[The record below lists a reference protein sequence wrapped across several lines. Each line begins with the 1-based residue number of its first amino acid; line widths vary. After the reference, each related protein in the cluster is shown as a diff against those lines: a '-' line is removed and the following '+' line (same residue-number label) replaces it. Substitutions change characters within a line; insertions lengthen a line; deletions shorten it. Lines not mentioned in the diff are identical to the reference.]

1 MEVPLPHQP
10 DTMASRTGRG
20 ELPRPGPWRSSVTQI
35 EPSRSSTLE
44 LVQWLEERL
53 LTMATSATD
62 RIWIEVPNYQ
72 RSELHEDVAHHCERI
87 YGVFLSTVR
96 AGRDPGVADFPW
108 TAEHAQKRVDH
119 EIPLVDFLKAFRI
132 AQLEL
137 WDHLLEWAQSGP
149 GHEQTVL
156 GLVSHVMRTIEAGS
170 SAAATTYLEAQQY
183 DLADQENVQRD
194 LVEDLLAKR
203 SPTHARQ
210 LEVLRETGLGDGQYV
225 VISAELG
232 NGNGSTSQHMLT
244 MSARTHL
251 SRVAGGVFAVRQ
263 SELVALL
270 PLRGKDERSLNRR
283 LSRMVEELYG
293 RGILLRVGMSSA
305 HAGLTNVPDGHAEA
319 RLAFGSIRGG
329 HGIVALTELSTLDYL
344 VRRPDD
350 TVGRLVRPQV
360 RAFLAEDRAGDGVY
374 SESLE
379 AFIEHDLNAREAAR
393 ALHVHVNTMYYRL
406 ERIAERTGC
415 DLRRVDQMIELLLA
429 VRVLA
434 AE

>member
-1 MEVPLPHQP
+1 MTVHPDGAPAIDPTEQPPLALLH
-10 DTMASRTGRG
+10 
-20 ELPRPGPWRSSVTQI
+20 
-35 EPSRSSTLE
+35 
-44 LVQWLEERL
+44 WLEGRL
-53 LTMATSATD
+53 PAMAISATD
-62 RIWIEVPNYQ
+62 RIWVEVPNYQ
-72 RSELHEDVAHHCERI
+72 RSELHSDVAHHVARI
-87 YGVFLSTVR
+87 YGVFLTTVR
-96 AGRDPGVADFPW
+96 EGRAPLVEDFPW

-137 WDHLLEWAQSGP
+137 WDHLLEWALSGP
-149 GHEQTVL
+149 EAEQTVL

-170 SAAATTYLEAQQY
+170 SAAATTYIEAQQY

-194 LVEDLLAKR
+194 VVEDLLAKR
-203 SPTHARQ
+203 RPSHARQ
-210 LEVLRETGLGDGQYV
+210 LQVLREAGLGEDRYV

-232 NGNGSTSQHMLT
+232 DADVTQGQHMLT

-251 SRVAGGVFAVRQ
+251 SRIAGGVFAVRQ

-270 PLRGKDERSLNRR
+270 PLRAKDERSLNQR
-283 LSRMVEELYG
+283 LSRMVEELSG
-293 RGILLRVGMSSA
+293 RGIRLRVGMSA
-305 HAGLTNVPDGHAEA
+305 VHADLDDVPDGHAEA
-319 RLAFGSIRGG
+319 RLACGSIQGQ
-329 HGIVALTELSTLDYL
+329 HGVVGLAELSTLDYL

-350 TVGRLVRPQV
+350 TVRRLIRPRV
-360 RAFLAEDRAGDGVY
+360 RAFLAEDLAGDGIY
-374 SESLE
+374 AASLE
-379 AFIEHDLNAREAAR
+379 AFIDHDLNAREAAR

-406 ERIAERTGC
+406 ERISERTGC

>member
-1 MEVPLPHQP
+1 MTAYPNGGQALDPMEQPPVALLHWIEGRLPA
-10 DTMASRTGRG
+10 MA
-20 ELPRPGPWRSSVTQI
+20 V
-35 EPSRSSTLE
+35 
-44 LVQWLEERL
+44 
-53 LTMATSATD
+53 SATD
-62 RIWIEVPNYQ
+62 RIWVEVPNYQ
-72 RSELHEDVAHHCERI
+72 RSELHSDVAHHVARI
-87 YGVFLSTVR
+87 YGVFLATVR
-96 AGRDPGVADFPW
+96 EGRAPLVDDFPW

-119 EIPLVDFLKAFRI
+119 AIPLVDFLKAFRI

-137 WDHLLEWAQSGP
+137 WDHLLEWAQTGP
-149 GHEQTVL
+149 EAEQTVL

-194 LVEDLLAKR
+194 VVEDLLAKR
-203 SPTHARQ
+203 RPSHARQ
-210 LEVLRETGLGDGQYV
+210 LQVLREAGLGEDRYV

-232 NGNGSTSQHMLT
+232 DADVTQGQHMLT

-251 SRVAGGVFAVRQ
+251 SRIAGGVFAVRQ

-270 PLRGKDERSLNRR
+270 PLRAKDERSLNQR
-283 LSRMVEELYG
+283 LSRMIEELSG
-293 RGILLRVGMSSA
+293 RGIRLRVGMSA
-305 HAGLTNVPDGHAEA
+305 VHEDLDDVPDGHAEA
-319 RLAFGSIRGG
+319 RLALGSIQGQ
-329 HGIVALTELSTLDYL
+329 HGVVGLAELSTLDYL

-350 TVGRLVRPQV
+350 TVRRLIRPRV
-360 RAFLAEDRAGDGVY
+360 RAFLAEDLAGDGIY
-374 SESLE
+374 AASLE
-379 AFIEHDLNAREAAR
+379 AFIDHDLNAREAAR

-406 ERIAERTGC
+406 ERISERTGC

>member
-1 MEVPLPHQP
+1 MDDPLV
-10 DTMASRTGRG
+10 D
-20 ELPRPGPWRSSVTQI
+20 RSA
-35 EPSRSSTLE
+35 LE
-44 LVQWLEERL
+44 LIAWLEGRL
-53 LTMATSATD
+53 PAMAVSATD

-72 RSELHEDVAHHCERI
+72 RSELHSDVARHCERI

-96 AGRDPGVADFPW
+96 DGREPSVADFPW

-137 WDHLLEWAQSGP
+137 WDHLLEWASCSDA
-149 GHEQTVL
+149 EQTVL

-170 SAAATTYLEAQQY
+170 SAAATTYMEAQQY

-194 LVEDLLAKR
+194 LVEDLLAR
-203 SPTHARQ
+203 RAPTHARQ

-232 NGNGSTSQHMLT
+232 SSDGYTSQQLLT
-244 MSARTHL
+244 MSARTHF

-263 SELVALL
+263 AELVALL
-270 PLRGKDERSLNRR
+270 PLRSKDDRSLNQR
-283 LSRMVEELYG
+283 LCRMVEELNG
-293 RGILLRVGMSSA
+293 RGISLRVGMSA
-305 HAGLTNVPDGHAEA
+305 PHTGLTDVPEGHAEA
-319 RLAFGSIRGG
+319 RLAFGSIRDD
-329 HGIVALTELSTLDYL
+329 HGVVALTDLSTLDYL
-344 VRRPDD
+344 VHRPDD
-350 TVGRLVRPQV
+350 TVGRLIRPQV
-360 RAFLAEDRAGDGVY
+360 RAFLAEDRDGDGVY

-379 AFIEHDLNAREAAR
+379 AFIEHNLNAREAAR

-415 DLRRVDQMIELLLA
+415 DVRRVEEMIELLLA
-429 VRVLA
+429 FRVLA

>member
-1 MEVPLPHQP
+1 MDDLPVGH
-10 DTMASRTGRG
+10 
-20 ELPRPGPWRSSVTQI
+20 
-35 EPSRSSTLE
+35 STLE
-44 LVQWLEERL
+44 LIGWLEGRL
-53 LTMATSATD
+53 PSMAVSATE

-72 RSELHEDVAHHCERI
+72 RSDLHEDVARHCERI

-96 AGRDPGVADFPW
+96 EGRDPSVADFPW
-108 TAEHAQKRVDH
+108 TAEHAQRRVDN

-137 WDHLLEWAQSGP
+137 WDHLLEWAQSSAGA
-149 GHEQTVL
+149 EQMVL
-156 GLVSHVMRTIEAGS
+156 SLVSHVMRTIEAGS
-170 SAAATTYLEAQQY
+170 SAAATTYMEAQQY

-203 SPTHARQ
+203 TPTHARQ
-210 LEVLRETGLGDGQYV
+210 LEVLRETGLSDDQYV

-232 NGNGSTSQHMLT
+232 NADGSTGQHMLT

-283 LSRMVEELYG
+283 LSRMVEELHG
-293 RGILLRVGMSSA
+293 RGILLRVGMSAA
-305 HAGLTNVPDGHAEA
+305 HAGLTNVPDGHVEA
-319 RLAFGSIRGG
+319 CLAFGSIRGR
-329 HGIVALTELSTLDYL
+329 HGVVGLTELSTLDYL

-350 TVGRLVRPQV
+350 TVGRLIRPQV

-379 AFIEHDLNAREAAR
+379 AFIEHNLNVREAAH

-434 AE
+434 AD